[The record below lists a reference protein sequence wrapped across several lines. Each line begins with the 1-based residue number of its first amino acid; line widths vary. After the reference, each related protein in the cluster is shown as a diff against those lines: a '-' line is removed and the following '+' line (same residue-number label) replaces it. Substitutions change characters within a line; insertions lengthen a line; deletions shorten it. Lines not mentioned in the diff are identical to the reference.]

1 MSTGK
6 NTKIPI
12 PRECLIDG
20 GQMKGLLFVSLWVVV
35 LCIVVQPTA
44 LRAQGQAKIMSA
56 TGTVKSVSGN
66 SLTISAAGGKEM
78 SFAVDSTTKFVGK
91 GLGTKQAKQG
101 KLTAPDVVAINDRV
115 TVQYSDIGGTMRASN
130 VRVTSKAFTTK
141 R

>member
-1 MSTGK
+1 
-6 NTKIPI
+6 
-12 PRECLIDG
+12 
-20 GQMKGLLFVSLWVVV
+20 MKGLRFVARWVVV
-35 LCIVVQPTA
+35 LCIVVQPAA
-44 LRAQGQAKIMSA
+44 LRAQGQAKTMSA

-101 KLTAPDVVAINDRV
+101 KLTAPDAVAINDRV
-115 TVQYSDIGGTMRASN
+115 TVKYSDIGGTMHASN